1 MNTPAHA
8 IFNLAILGRRNHPEW
23 NPLIIWGALIPD
35 LAMFGF
41 YALLKLAHIP
51 ESQIWREEY
60 YRPFWQNVFDFF
72 NSIPLALVG
81 LAVALYF
88 SRTGIALLF
97 GSVVLHCLE
106 DLPLH
111 VDDGHRHFW
120 PFSQFRFESPVSYWD
135 PNHYGNIAASI
146 ELGLVWIASIYLF
159 RRVRSPIT
167 KALLILSS
175 VLPLAVGLYFTL
187 VIF

>member
-8 IFNLAILGRRNHPEW
+8 IFNLAILGRKKQPDW

-41 YALLKLAHIP
+41 YAWLKLLDIP
-51 ESQIWREEY
+51 EAQIWNVEY
-60 YRPFWQNVFDFF
+60 YRPFWQDVFDFF

-81 LAVALYF
+81 IAIALYF
-88 SRTGIALLF
+88 SKTGLALLF
-97 GSVVLHCLE
+97 SSVVLHCLQ

-120 PFSQFRFESPVSYWD
+120 PLSQFRFESPVSYWD
-135 PNHYGNIAASI
+135 PNHYGNIAAPI
-146 ELGLVWIASIYLF
+146 ELALMIVASIYVF
-159 RRVRSPIT
+159 RRVRSRWT
-167 KALLILSS
+167 KGLLIVSN
-175 VLPLAVGLYFTL
+175 VLPLLVVLYFTV
-187 VIF
+187 VI

>member
-8 IFNLAILGRRNHPEW
+8 VFNLALLGRKNKPEW

-41 YALLKLAHIP
+41 YALLKLANIP
-51 ESQIWREEY
+51 ERQIWSVEY
-60 YRPFWQNVFDFF
+60 YRPFWQNTFDLF

-81 LAVALYF
+81 MAIALYF
-88 SRTGIALLF
+88 SRTAIAVLF
-97 GSVVLHCLE
+97 GSIILHCIQ

-111 VDDGHRHFW
+111 ADDGHRHFW

-135 PNHYGNIAASI
+135 PNHYGMIAGPI
-146 ELGLVWIASIYLF
+146 ELILMVLVSIYVF
-159 RRVRSPIT
+159 RRVRSRWT
-167 KALLILSS
+167 KGLLIAAS
-175 VLPLAVGLYFTL
+175 VLPIFVVVYFAVI
-187 VIF
+187 V